1 MRYLALIFAIML
13 IISGCGTNEEKQESN
28 SGVEE
33 FVPIAVDIVI
43 HPSPIEVNKEVTFE
57 ATVTQGNEKVDDAS
71 DVEFE
76 VWKDDEENH
85 EKIKAENQGD
95 GIYSIKKS
103 FANIGT
109 YHVIAHVQAR
119 DLHTMPQRDFDV
131 VDLTAT
137 QTETDTEI
145 DHQHAAE
152 GDHHHGSDLLIHFMS
167 DEEMKVD
174 EESKLQTHITYK
186 GAPLQGAKVRFEV
199 WPDGQEKHEFIDAV
213 EAKNGEYS
221 AVKTFTEK
229 GLYNVKVHVEK
240 KDTDIHDHK
249 EEKVTIQ

>member
-1 MRYLALIFAIML
+1 ML

-28 SGVEE
+28 SEVEE

-57 ATVTQGNEKVDDAS
+57 AAVTQGDEKVEDAS

-76 VWKDDEENH
+76 IWKDNEENH
-85 EKIKAENQGD
+85 EKIKAEHQGD

-103 FANIGT
+103 FADVGV

-131 VDLTAT
+131 VDLTAM
-137 QTETDTEI
+137 QTETDSETE
-145 DHQHAAE
+145 HQHAAE
-152 GDHHHGSDLLIHFMS
+152 GDHHHGTDLLIHFMS
-167 DEEMKVD
+167 DEEMKVN
-174 EESKLQTHITYK
+174 EETKLQAHITYK
-186 GAPLQGAKVRFEV
+186 NAPLQGAKVRFEV

-213 EAKNGEYS
+213 EDTNGEYS

-229 GLYNVKVHVEK
+229 GLHNVKVHVEK
-240 KDTDIHDHK
+240 KDNDIHDHK
-249 EEKVTIQ
+249 EEKVTIH